1 MTDVVIVGAGPA
13 GLAAGVRCAES
24 GCQVTL
30 IDDNPTVGGQ
40 IWRGG
45 AAMNKS
51 TAATKWFNGVRNQK
65 NISILN
71 GRVVSANAEA
81 RQLTVELLDM
91 AVTVSWRVLILATGA
106 RELFLPFPGWTL
118 PAVVGVGGLQALAK
132 SGLPLKN
139 KRIVV
144 AGSGPLLLASA
155 DHFRKHGANVRTIA
169 EQASRWRL
177 ARFGA
182 GLFRYPAK
190 LLQALQL
197 RTSLHGIPYRTGS
210 WLTRAE
216 GDKSL
221 RRVFLTDGR
230 RTWSEE
236 CDYAA
241 VAYGLW
247 PNTELASLL
256 GCRMA
261 GNAIAVD
268 KHCRTSVPHILCAG
282 EVTGIGGL
290 GLSLVEGEIAGLTAA
305 GNQSAA
311 NCLHSRR
318 RTEKRFADQLK
329 RAFALRPELKTL
341 SEAATIVCRCED
353 VPLQRL
359 HPSSSWREA
368 KLHTRCGMGPCQG
381 RVCGPAL
388 NVLFGWDLPSVRP
401 PIFPAHIGTL
411 LENGNPEKRE

>member
-13 GLAAGVRCAES
+13 GLAAAVRSAEN
-24 GCQVTL
+24 GCKVTL
-30 IDDNPTVGGQ
+30 IDDNPRVGGQ

-45 AAMNKS
+45 AAANKNS
-51 TAATKWFNGVRNQK
+51 AAMRWFNSIRSQK

-71 GRVVSANAEA
+71 GRVVSADTEA
-81 RQLTVELLDM
+81 RQLTVESLDN
-91 AVTVSWRVLILATGA
+91 AATVSWRVLILATGA

-118 PAVVGVGGLQALAK
+118 PGVVGVGGLQALAK
-132 SGLPLKN
+132 AGLPLTN

-144 AGSGPLLLASA
+144 AGSGPLLLAAA
-155 DHFRKHGANVRTIA
+155 DYFRKHGAKVRMIA

-177 ARFGA
+177 ARFGV
-182 GLFRYPAK
+182 GLFRCPEK

-210 WLTRAE
+210 WITRAE
-216 GDKSL
+216 GNGSL
-221 RRVFLTDGR
+221 QRVSLTDGR
-230 RTWSEE
+230 RTWTEE

-247 PNTELASLL
+247 PNTELATLL

-261 GNAIAVD
+261 ANAIAVD
-268 KHCRTSVPHILCAG
+268 KHCRTSAPDILCAG
-282 EVTGIGGL
+282 EATGIGGL

-305 GNQSAA
+305 GNLSAA
-311 NCLHSRR
+311 NRLHSRR
-318 RTEKRFADQLK
+318 RAEERFADRLK

-353 VPLQRL
+353 VSFQRL
-359 HPSSSWREA
+359 HRSSSWREA

-388 NVLFGWDLPSVRP
+388 SVLFGWDFSSVRP
-401 PIFPAHIGTL
+401 PIFPARIGTL
-411 LENGNPEKRE
+411 LENQNPGKRE